1 MPRLAQITPGDFALR
16 FQVGGALTAQALAT
30 ALGVNQSTV
39 SRGISRLGEQ
49 VVALGAARRARYA
62 LRRPVRAMG
71 DRWPIYRIDAKGR
84 SHEWARLH
92 ALHGGFLVEWAGES
106 PAWAERALDREG
118 FLDGFPFFLGDVR
131 PQGYLGR
138 AEARGLPAA
147 LRLPADPRSWN
158 DDDTLVYLEAEG
170 DDLPGN
176 LVVGDAAMRRV
187 SQRMLTATET
197 ISEAMRA
204 ERYIDLALR
213 SAAGEVPG
221 SSVEGE
227 QPKFTAML
235 AGDEWRPAAHVIVKF
250 TDVLTTPTGRRW
262 ADLLAA
268 EAQAHAVLR
277 SSGESVSP
285 VRTLDAG
292 GRRFFEI
299 ERFDRCG
306 THGRTGV
313 ISLRALFDGVR
324 DAADATMW
332 VAAARELVRCGVI
345 DEAAERSVR
354 LRQLF
359 GSLIGN
365 ADMHF
370 GNLAFFLEDELPLR
384 IAPVFDM
391 LPMLWAPTTGQAT
404 PTPSFA
410 PALPLPGERALWQEA
425 AAWAAEFWHR
435 VADDPLV
442 SAEFSS
448 QARSAGAQVAR
459 MREVSG

>member
-1 MPRLAQITPGDFALR
+1 MARPAQISPEDITLR
-16 FQVGGALTAQALAT
+16 LQIGGALTAEALA
-30 ALGVNQSTV
+30 ASLGVERSTI
-39 SRGISRLGEQ
+39 SRGISRLSEQ

-62 LRRPVRAMG
+62 LRRPVRAIG
-71 DRWPIYRIDAKGR
+71 DRWPLYRIDTEGR

-92 ALHGGFLVEWAGES
+92 ALHGGFLVEWVGGS
-106 PAWAERALDREG
+106 PAWAERVFDREG
-118 FLDGFPFFLGDVR
+118 FLDGFPFILSDVR

-138 AEARGLPAA
+138 AQARGLPAA
-147 LRLPADPRSWN
+147 LRLPADSRNWS

-176 LVVGDAAMRRV
+176 LVVGDVAMQRV
-187 SQRMLTATET
+187 TQRMLAEPQM

-204 ERYIDLALR
+204 ERYVDLALR

-235 AGDEWRPAAHVIVKF
+235 AGDAGRPAAHVIVKF

-268 EAQAHAVLR
+268 EAHAHAVLR
-277 SSGESVSP
+277 SPGESVSP

-299 ERFDRCG
+299 ERFDRRG
-306 THGRTGV
+306 VHGRIGV

-324 DAADATMW
+324 DAADSTTW
-332 VAAARELVRCGVI
+332 VQAARELVRCGVI

-354 LRQLF
+354 LRQMF

-365 ADMHF
+365 SDMHF
-370 GNLAFFLEDELPLR
+370 GNLAFFLRDELPLR

-391 LPMLWAPTTGQAT
+391 LPMLWAPTAGQAT

-410 PALPLPGERALWQEA
+410 PALPLPGERALWNEA
-425 AAWAAEFWHR
+425 AVLAADFWQR
-435 VADDPLV
+435 VADDPQV
-442 SAEFSS
+442 SAEFSA
-448 QARSAGAQVAR
+448 QARLAGAQVAR
-459 MREVSG
+459 MREISG